1 MASPNSFYNN
11 TLLRAWYTFSEVN
24 KMKKILTTTLLISL
38 LIFSSCGNKTISSE
52 SSISSSVSS
61 VKEPAV
67 KEENKVSV
75 DLNTES
81 SIEEIA
87 TIVDESEETDDS
99 KLPSLSVSGSNIVNS
114 NGEPVVLKGLSTHG
128 IAWFPSYINEEFFHE
143 LKDKWNCSVVRIAM
157 YTDEYGGFCSG
168 GNKDDLLKLID
179 DGVNFATDSGLYVI
193 VDWHI
198 LSDANPNIHIEEAKE
213 FFKTVSLKYKDY
225 TNVIY
230 EICNEPNGNTTWN
243 DIKDYANTIIPIIR
257 ENDDSSIIIVGTPNW
272 SQVVTAAKNDP
283 ITDYDNIMYALHF
296 YADTH
301 RDSLRNT
308 LEDAVSNGLPV
319 FVTEYGICDAS
330 GNGAIN
336 EDEARKWM
344 ELLDKYNVSS
354 ITWNISN
361 KEETSAIFKSSCTK
375 KSGFTYD
382 DLSESG
388 KWVLNNLGGS
398 LD

>member
-1 MASPNSFYNN
+1 
-11 TLLRAWYTFSEVN
+11 
-24 KMKKILTTTLLISL
+24 MKKILTTTLLISL
-38 LIFSSCGNKTISSE
+38 LILSSCGNKTISTE
-52 SSISSSVSS
+52 SSNTSTVSLSV
-61 VKEPAV
+61 EEETV
-67 KEENKVSV
+67 KEETASSDELNSETSV
-75 DLNTES
+75 
-81 SIEEIA
+81 EE
-87 TIVDESEETDDS
+87 VVEENNDSEETDDS
-99 KLPSLSVSGSNIVNS
+99 KLPSLSVLGSEIVNS
-114 NGEPVVLKGLSTHG
+114 NGETVVLKGLSTHG

-157 YTDEYGGFCSG
+157 YTDEYGGYCSG
-168 GNKDDLLKLID
+168 GNKDDLLKLVD

-198 LSDANPNIHIEEAKE
+198 LNDANPNIHIEEAKE

-230 EICNEPNGNTTWN
+230 EICNEPNRNTTWN
-243 DIKDYANTIIPIIR
+243 DIKNYANTIIPIIR

-283 ITDYDNIMYALHF
+283 LSDYDNIMYALHF

-308 LEDAVSNGLPV
+308 LEDAVSNGVPV

-330 GNGAIN
+330 GNGAVN
-336 EDEARKWM
+336 EDESRKWM

-354 ITWNISN
+354 VTWNISN
-361 KEETSAIFKSSCTK
+361 KDETSAIFKPSCTK
-375 KSGFTYD
+375 NSGFTYD

-388 KWVLNNLGGS
+388 KWVLNNLGGA

>member
-1 MASPNSFYNN
+1 MKKMLLA
-11 TLLRAWYTFSEVN
+11 TLLVSV
-24 KMKKILTTTLLISL
+24 M
-38 LIFSSCGNKTISSE
+38 IFSSCGKEASVIASTDSTPASVETKDTETSIVE
-52 SSISSSVSS
+52 SV
-61 VKEPAV
+61 E
-67 KEENKVSV
+67 
-75 DLNTES
+75 
-81 SIEEIA
+81 
-87 TIVDESEETDDS
+87 EETSVEASVEETEPEVKAEKIDDS

-114 NGEPVVLKGLSTHG
+114 KGETVVLKGLSTHG
-128 IAWFPSYINEEFFHE
+128 IAWFPSYINEPFFHE

-157 YTDEYGGFCSG
+157 YTDEYGGYCSG
-168 GNKDDLLKLID
+168 GNKDDLLKLVD
-179 DGVNFATDSGLYVI
+179 DGVNFATDAGLYVI

-198 LSDANPNIHIEEAKE
+198 LYDANPNIHIEESKD
-213 FFKTVSLKYKDY
+213 FFKTVSSKYADY

-230 EICNEPNGNTTWN
+230 EICNEPNGNTSWK
-243 DIKDYANTIIPIIR
+243 DIKEYAETIIPIIR
-257 ENDDSSIIIVGTPNW
+257 ENDDSAIIIVGTPNW
-272 SQVVTAAKNDP
+272 SQYVNAAKNDP
-283 ITDYDNIMYALHF
+283 ITDYDNIMYTLHF

-336 EDEARKWM
+336 EEEAKKWM
-344 ELLDKYNVSS
+344 DLLDKYNVSS

-361 KEETSAIFKSSCTK
+361 KDETSAIFKSSCTK
-375 KSGFTYD
+375 NSGFTYD

>member
-1 MASPNSFYNN
+1 M
-11 TLLRAWYTFSEVN
+11 
-24 KMKKILTTTLLISL
+24 
-38 LIFSSCGNKTISSE
+38 IFSSCGKE
-52 SSISSSVSS
+52 ASVIAS
-61 VKEPAV
+61 
-67 KEENKVSV
+67 
-75 DLNTES
+75 TES
-81 SIEEIA
+81 TPASVETKDTETSIVESVEETSVEASVEETEPEVSIEEI
-87 TIVDESEETDDS
+87 DDS

-114 NGEPVVLKGLSTHG
+114 KGETVVLKGLSTHG
-128 IAWFPSYINEEFFHE
+128 IAWFPSYINEPFFHE

-157 YTDEYGGFCSG
+157 YTDEYGGYCSG
-168 GNKDDLLKLID
+168 GNKDDLLKLVD
-179 DGVNFATDSGLYVI
+179 DGVNFATDAGLYVI

-198 LSDANPNIHIEEAKE
+198 LYDANPNIHIEESKD
-213 FFKTVSLKYKDY
+213 FFKTVSSKYADY

-230 EICNEPNGNTTWN
+230 EICNEPNGNTSWK
-243 DIKDYANTIIPIIR
+243 DIKEYAETIIPIIR
-257 ENDDSSIIIVGTPNW
+257 ENDDSAIIIVGTPNW
-272 SQVVTAAKNDP
+272 SQYVNAAKNDP
-283 ITDYDNIMYALHF
+283 ITDYDNIMYTLHF

-336 EDEARKWM
+336 EEEAKKWM
-344 ELLDKYNVSS
+344 DLLDKYNVSS
-354 ITWNISN
+354 ITWYISN

-375 KSGFTYD
+375 NSGFTYD